1 MDNKRIGDFINRIIP
16 DIDDRIRAFL
26 ESCDLSEREREILFL
41 RVIDGKTLREV
52 GVAFGVT
59 RERVRQLE
67 AKAFRK
73 LRGPLHRRQIE
84 EDIINLSINSKR
96 EDLFREWEDFFE
108 KLNLLDDETNEKIE
122 EDYLEATSIR
132 DLSLPTRSFN
142 ALMRAGIKNLK
153 DLSLYG
159 DIKKIRNLGTK
170 SYRDIVDRALE
181 YGLELE
187 DGSVSFVNPATQ
199 DFKFSDRKFDEYFG
213 GTEGKDEK
221 YPEEVKL

>member
-16 DIDDRIRAFL
+16 DIDYRIRAFI
-26 ESCDLSEREREILFL
+26 ENCDLSEREREVLFL

-52 GVAFGVT
+52 GDAFGVT

-67 AKAFRK
+67 ARAFRK

-96 EDLFREWEDFFE
+96 EDFFREWEDFFE
-108 KLNLLDDETNEKIE
+108 KLNLIDDETNEKLE
-122 EDYLEATSIR
+122 EDYLEATPIR
-132 DLSLPTRSFN
+132 ELELSTRSFR
-142 ALMRAGIKNLK
+142 ALARAGIKNLK

-170 SYRDIVDRALE
+170 SYQEVVDRALE
-181 YGLELE
+181 YGLDLE
-187 DGSVSFVNPATQ
+187 DSE
-199 DFKFSDRKFDEYFG
+199 D
-213 GTEGKDEK
+213 
-221 YPEEVKL
+221 